1 MKSFYCPSVSL
12 FNCFFAPFFLSSSS
26 SFFFLYETEKESESA
41 RGISM
46 QYARLAVT
54 ALKREEIETVQ

>member
-1 MKSFYCPSVSL
+1 LFFRPLFSF
-12 FNCFFAPFFLSSSS
+12 FFFFF
-26 SFFFLYETEKESESA
+26 FFFLYETEKESESA